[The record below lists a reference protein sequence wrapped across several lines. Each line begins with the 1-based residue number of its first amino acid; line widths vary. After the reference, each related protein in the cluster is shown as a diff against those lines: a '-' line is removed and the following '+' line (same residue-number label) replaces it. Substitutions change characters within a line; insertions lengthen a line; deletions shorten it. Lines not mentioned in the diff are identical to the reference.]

1 MQKIGQYLI
10 YILVGLLPWSVIISV
25 FGTYQLE
32 VGGIRFFKEILV
44 ALITIVYLYDA
55 WRKKIKFHIDTLDYA
70 MIGYLSVLMA
80 ISLVQEVPLR
90 GVIYG
95 IRYDAAFLVVFLI
108 FRRALSLWGIT
119 FQSLAK
125 VFLVSWGIMLIMS
138 FLIRYVFG
146 EMFLTLFGFSDHVSV
161 WTEDGPPPIYHGIA
175 GAAVVRFQGMLEGP
189 NQMAFFLLT
198 YIGAYLAVMARYK
211 SYKFLNTV
219 LVALLVFLLLLTYS
233 RSGYIW
239 FLIGSCVVAMSLIFH
254 KIQQRKQ
261 AGKKL
266 FSFKKIIIV
275 ASIILLAGSALS
287 LQFGNKFT
295 AIFERRGSTSGHFER
310 MYLGLLRFSKHPLWH
325 GLASAGP
332 ASRSLHAVNEVP
344 ITTTPAD
351 KDIATIIQK
360 LKSRNKDFIYN
371 SETYYIPESWYI
383 QQLIEWGLLW
393 FFFFMSIMVMFLGKL
408 RSSPYMLGAFVGV
421 LMMNIFLHSF
431 ESMHSSFA
439 LFILLA
445 SVIRLHHPSTTLWK

>member
-32 VGGIRFFKEILV
+32 IGGIRFFKEVLV
-44 ALITIVYLYDA
+44 VLITGLYLYDV
-55 WRKKIKFHIDTLDYA
+55 WKKKTKIQLDTIDYA
-70 MIGYLSVLMA
+70 TIGYICVLLW
-80 ISLVQEVPLR
+80 ISLIKSTPIQ
-90 GVIYG
+90 GIIYG
-95 IRYDAAFLVVFLI
+95 VRYDAAFFVVLLV
-108 FRRALSLWGIT
+108 FRQALSLWGIT

-125 VFLVSWGIMLIMS
+125 VFLLSGGVMLVMS

-146 EMFLTLFGFSDHVSV
+146 EMILTLFGFSDHVSV
-161 WTEDGPPPIYHGIA
+161 WTEGGPPPIYHGIA

-198 YIGAYLAVMARYK
+198 YIGTYLAVMARYK
-211 SYKFLNTV
+211 SYRFLNVV
-219 LVALLVFLLLLTYS
+219 LVGLLVFLLLLTYS

-239 FLIGSCVVAMSLIFH
+239 FLVGSLVVMVSIFSH
-254 KIQQRKQ
+254 KMKQRKQ
-261 AGKKL
+261 AWKKL
-266 FSFKKIIIV
+266 FSLKKTLVTLVIV
-275 ASIILLAGSALS
+275 LIAGSALT

-310 MYLGLLRFSKHPLWH
+310 MYLGFLRFSKNPLWQW
-325 GLASAGP
+325 LASAGP
-332 ASRSLHAVNEVP
+332 ASRALYEVNEVP
-344 ITTTPAD
+344 ITAEPSD
-351 KDIATIIQK
+351 KNIATIVRT
-360 LKSRNKDFIYN
+360 LKARNKDFIYN

-383 QQLIEWGLLW
+383 QQLIEGGILW
-393 FFFFMSIMVMFLGKL
+393 FFFFLSVIVGILAQIRF
-408 RSSPYMLGAFVGV
+408 SPYMLAAFVGV

-439 LFILLA
+439 LFILCAPLIA
-445 SVIRLHHPSTTLWK
+445 HKIQNKWK

>member
-32 VGGIRFFKEILV
+32 IGGIRFFKEILV
-44 ALITIVYLYDA
+44 ALITGVYLYDA
-55 WRKKIKFHIDTLDYA
+55 WKKKTKIQLDTLDYA
-70 MIGYLSVLMA
+70 IIGYICVLLW
-80 ISLVQEVPLR
+80 ISLIEGTPLK

-95 IRYDAAFLVVFLI
+95 LRYDAAFFFVLLV
-108 FRRALSLWGIT
+108 FRRALPLWGIT

-125 VFLVSWGIMLIMS
+125 VFLLSGGAMLIMS

-146 EMFLTLFGFSDHVSV
+146 EMLLTLFGFSDHVSV
-161 WTEDGPPPIYHGIA
+161 WTEGGPPPIYHGIA

-198 YIGAYLAVMARYK
+198 YIGTYLAVMARYK
-211 SYKFLNTV
+211 SYRFLNII
-219 LVALLVFLLLLTYS
+219 LVGLLVFLLLLTYS

-239 FLIGSCVVAMSLIFH
+239 FLVGSLVVTVSIFSH
-254 KIQQRKQ
+254 KMKQRKQ
-261 AGKKL
+261 AGKNL
-266 FSFKKIIIV
+266 FSLKKTLV
-275 ASIILLAGSALS
+275 TLVIILIAGSALT

-310 MYLGLLRFSKHPLWH
+310 MYMGFLRFSKNPLWQW
-325 GLASAGP
+325 LASAGP
-332 ASRSLHAVNEVP
+332 ASRALYDVNEVP
-344 ITTTPAD
+344 ITAEPSD
-351 KDIATIIQK
+351 KNIATIVRT
-360 LKSRNKDFIYN
+360 LKARNKDFLYN

-383 QQLIEWGLLW
+383 QQLIEGGILW
-393 FFFFMSIMVMFLGKL
+393 FFFFLSIIVGILAQL
-408 RSSPYMLGAFVGV
+408 RLSPYILAAFVGV
-421 LMMNIFLHSF
+421 LIMNIFLHSF

-439 LFILLA
+439 LFIVLA
-445 SVIRLHHPSTTLWK
+445 SLVKKV